1 LKEKLEGAA
10 NKMMHFFSIK
20 TEENRKDEPLIHGH
34 KGKEKLN
41 LRRSSRVGYNFL
53 IIRNFYSLP
62 LKHLLTIGQIQS
74 KTDRHKVGF
83 KVLGRLFAFL
93 LTNKHSAINEEI
105 VFEHVRR
112 SHVRKRNIDGRTLCQ
127 EIINVTRAAILV
139 ASVNTSTPVTTIDVD
154 SFARF

>member
-1 LKEKLEGAA
+1 MCFLAK
-10 NKMMHFFSIK
+10 
-20 TEENRKDEPLIHGH
+20 
-34 KGKEKLN
+34 
-41 LRRSSRVGYNFL
+41 SSHQ
-53 IIRNFYSLP
+53 I

-74 KTDRHKVGF
+74 KTDRHQVGF